1 MEERLKG
8 FLEEMLEHYC
18 IPGEALEAFPS
29 WWDRLKDCLED
40 EASEPRKEEVEGG
53 CL

>member
-8 FLEEMLEHYC
+8 FLEDLLEHYC
-18 IPGEALEAFPS
+18 IPGEALEAFPP

-40 EASEPRKEEVEGG
+40 EESDKMGEEGG
-53 CL
+53 YL